1 MPTRLHSEILIA
13 VDVGNSR
20 AKWGRF
26 VDGRLVD
33 TASLPL
39 GDPAAYDEQ
48 ATRWELA
55 PSTAD
60 RESSSDIRHS
70 SFVIRHSPVWSLATV
85 NPDGSQP
92 LLDWLARRVFAPA
105 LILNDPAM
113 LPLPVELEKPAA
125 VGIDRL
131 LNAVAVNARR
141 QPGRAAV
148 IVDCGSAITVDA
160 VSREGA
166 YRGGSIAAGL
176 GLSAR
181 GLHEFTYSLPL
192 VDIAAAPAALGQST
206 EAAMRSGLF
215 WGTVGAVKELV
226 HRIAR
231 SLDLTAAVYLTGG
244 DAGLLA
250 PHLDLPAEL
259 VPDLTLHGIYLA
271 TQHVRR

>member
-1 MPTRLHSEILIA
+1 MHAEILIA

-39 GDPAAYDEQ
+39 ADPAAYDEQ
-48 ATRWELA
+48 ATRWGIE

-60 RESSSDIRHS
+60 GESSVIGHWPL
-70 SFVIRHSPVWSLATV
+70 VIRHSPAWSLASV
-85 NPDGSQP
+85 NLDGAHL
-92 LLDWLARRVFAPA
+92 LLDWLSRRGFDPPFIVD
-105 LILNDPAM
+105 DPAK
-113 LPLPVELEKPAA
+113 LPLRVDLEKPEA

-141 QPGRAAV
+141 QPSQTVV
-148 IVDCGSAITVDA
+148 IVDCGTAITVDA
-160 VSREGA
+160 LSREGTFL
-166 YRGGSIAAGL
+166 GGAIASGL

-181 GLHEFTYSLPL
+181 ALHEFTYWLPA
-192 VDIAAAPAALGQST
+192 VDVAAAPVPLGQST
-206 EAAMRSGLF
+206 ETAMRSGLF

-226 HRIAR
+226 RRVAG
-231 SLDLTAAVYLTGG
+231 SLEASAAVYLTGG
-244 DAGLLA
+244 DAALLA
-250 PHLDLPAEL
+250 PHLELPAEL

-271 TQHVRR
+271 TQHVRRTA

>member
-1 MPTRLHSEILIA
+1 MHSEILIA
-13 VDVGNSR
+13 IDVGNTR

-26 VDGRLVD
+26 VDGRLVE

-48 ATRWELA
+48 ATRWKLD
-55 PSTAD
+55 SLTTHD
-60 RESSSDIRHS
+60 
-70 SFVIRHSPVWSLATV
+70 SPLTWSLASV
-85 NPDGSQP
+85 NPDGSHP
-92 LLDWLARRVFAPA
+92 LLDWLSRRGFGPP
-105 LILNDPAM
+105 LILHDPAM
-113 LPLPVELEKPAA
+113 LPLRVELEKPQA

-141 QPGRAAV
+141 QPSQAAV

-160 VSREGA
+160 LSREGTFL
-166 YRGGSIAAGL
+166 GGAIAPGL

-181 GLHEFTYSLPL
+181 ALHEFTYWLPL
-192 VDIAAAPAALGQST
+192 VDTATVPAPLGQST

-231 SLDLTAAVYLTGG
+231 SLDGTATVYLTGG
-244 DAGLLA
+244 DAALLA

-271 TQHVRR
+271 TQHVRRTA